1 MGQNAV
7 SALETKM
14 FSVKQLYTPLD
25 VNVQKLI
32 KLMSIQNAEGRAATD
47 RVAQATARIRH
58 RELQVQTGPETSQ
71 KQSLGKGT

>member
-47 RVAQATARIRH
+47 RVAQAAARIRH
-58 RELQVQTGPETSQ
+58 GQL
-71 KQSLGKGT
+71 

>member
-14 FSVKQLYTPLD
+14 FSVKQLYT
-25 VNVQKLI
+25 QKLI

-47 RVAQATARIRH
+47 RVAQAAARTRH
-58 RELQVQTGPETSQ
+58 GQL
-71 KQSLGKGT
+71 